1 MRLDRRRALAFLLGS
16 VLAAGAAVAGE
27 KFEAE
32 LSGANEVP
40 PVATATT
47 GKAEIEFSADG
58 TRARFELQVRGGE
71 RVTQAHIHCAPAGV
85 NGPIVVFLAG
95 LHNLGWDVDGSRV
108 ENATV
113 TDTNVLPANG
123 AGPCP
128 PEVIT
133 DLASLA
139 RTIRNGTA
147 CANVRGVAFSGGVV
161 RGQLR
166 D

>member
-1 MRLDRRRALAFLLGS
+1 MMRVSWRRVPASLL

-27 KFEAE
+27 KFEAA

-47 GKAEIEFSADG
+47 GKAEIELSDDG
-58 TRARFELQVRGGE
+58 ARATFELEVRGGE
-71 RVTQAHIHCAPAGV
+71 RITQAHIHCARAGV
-85 NGPIVVFLAG
+85 NGPNVVFLAG
-95 LHNLGWDVDGSRV
+95 FHNLGWDVDGSWV
-108 ENATV
+108 ENAAV
-113 TDTNVLPANG
+113 TDANVLPTSG
-123 AGPCP
+123 TGPC

-133 DLASLA
+133 DLSSLA
-139 RTIRNGTA
+139 RAIRNGNA
-147 CANVRGVAFSGGVV
+147 YVNVHSVAFPGGVI